1 MGCLLHEW
9 LHSGRVASKEPT
21 HGRFDVILIKLNA
34 LHFCGAKV
42 SLPENIMTIGGNF
55 EKSYEQMSCKIS
67 PAIRSWHKYH
77 LPVRFITM
85 GYTWSFTTG
94 WIWPFL
100 QNEQRKGLCEAT
112 YLFVKWGRFFDITVL
127 SVLICCYQYSLHFS
141 TAKSLRLCDA
151 YICVSRHG
159 LRWFK

>member
-1 MGCLLHEW
+1 MITLRPRGQQRTDPRPVRCDPNKTECFTCLW
-9 LHSGRVASKEPT
+9 GKSQFAW
-21 HGRFDVILIKLNA
+21 
-34 LHFCGAKV
+34 
-42 SLPENIMTIGGNF
+42 NIMTIGGNF
-55 EKSYEQMSCKIS
+55 DKSYEKMSCKIS
-67 PAIRSWHKYH
+67 PAIRLWHKYH

-112 YLFVKWGRFFDITVL
+112 YLCVKWGRFFDITIL

-151 YICVSRHG
+151 YICVSKHG